1 MGTKRL
7 LVLSARVTDAT
18 KAIRVCPFLSMMMA
32 CSSIAKTAA
41 TKAGNLTMLNPKA
54 ETWFESRAICP
65 EVVARLGIYSA
76 RRGPDGVK
84 PDPAGDIIA
93 FPFFENGK
101 VVKEKYRGRPNAD
114 GSKNITQRTDPKAT
128 FYNADALDDPA
139 LIEGTAAL
147 VIVEGEPDCLAVLT
161 AGYPF
166 VVSVPDGAPPAA
178 DMSGNEPVAMSSN
191 VDLETD
197 SMKFVFNNWDRLKK
211 IKRFVLFGDDDGP
224 GYRLRDELARRLGA
238 VRCSY
243 VRYPDCKGKKA
254 DANEILIQLGPAA
267 IVDAIAN
274 AVPMPVRGLYRMN
287 DFPPE
292 PHLNP
297 VSTGFGRLDLPV
309 QKGMAGLMPELGLF
323 MTVLGLPESGK
334 STWTT
339 QLATNLAKAHKWN
352 IAIAT
357 FEMRRRQIYKL
368 LQAAYSG
375 KDTLTRQEWDEADKF
390 INDRFT
396 FIHNDS
402 LKSEDDPTIEWILDC
417 ADDAVI
423 RDDINVLIIDP
434 WNEADHIRK
443 QGETLT
449 EYTGRAIKKIKRF
462 AQSRNVLV
470 IVVIHPTKEGALKDA
485 LSLYD
490 AADSAHW
497 VNKADLAVLI
507 NRDYENGT
515 ITLKVGKVR
524 YRVTGQHGET
534 QFVYIPEL
542 EIFSQ

>member
-1 MGTKRL
+1 M
-7 LVLSARVTDAT
+7 LS
-18 KAIRVCPFLSMMMA
+18 
-32 CSSIAKTAA
+32 
-41 TKAGNLTMLNPKA
+41 PKA
-54 ETWFESRAICP
+54 EAWFDNRAIDL
-65 EVVARLGIYSA
+65 EIVARMGIYTA
-76 RRGPDGVK
+76 KRDTDGVK
-84 PDPAGDIIA
+84 PDVGGDLIA
-93 FPFFENGK
+93 FPFFEGGK

-128 FYNADALDDPA
+128 FYNADVLDDPA

-166 VVSVPDGAPPAA
+166 VVSVPDGAPPSA
-178 DMSGNEPVAMSSN
+178 DISGNRPVAMSDK
-191 VDLETD
+191 VDPETD
-197 SMKFVFNNWDRLKK
+197 TMKYIFNNWDRLKK
-211 IKRFVLFGDDDGP
+211 IRRFVLFGDDDGP

-254 DANEILIQLGPAA
+254 DANEILIQHGPAA
-267 IVDAIAN
+267 IVEAIAN

-292 PHLNP
+292 PILSP

-309 QKGMAGLMPELGLF
+309 QTGMAGLMLELGLF
-323 MTVLGLPESGK
+323 MTVLGIPESGK
-334 STWTT
+334 STWAT
-339 QLATNLAKAHKWN
+339 QLAANLAKHHKWN

-368 LQAAYSG
+368 LQASYTG
-375 KDTLTRQEWDEADKF
+375 KAELTRAEWDETDRF
-390 INDRFT
+390 INERFT
-396 FIHNDS
+396 FIYNDS
-402 LKSEDDPTIEWILDC
+402 TKSDDDPTIDWILDC
-417 ADDAVI
+417 AADAVI
-423 RDDINVLIIDP
+423 RDGTNVLIIDP
-434 WNEADHIRK
+434 WNEADHHRRRD
-443 QGETLT
+443 ESLT
-449 EYTGRAIKKIKRF
+449 EYTGRAIKKIKHF
-462 AQSRNVLV
+462 AQVNNVLV
-470 IVVIHPTKEGALKDA
+470 IVVIHPTKEGGLKSG

-497 VNKADLAVLI
+497 VNKADLGVLI
-507 NRDYENGT
+507 DRDYQNET
-515 ITLKVGKVR
+515 TTVKVGKVR
-524 YRVTGQHGET
+524 YRVTGRRGET